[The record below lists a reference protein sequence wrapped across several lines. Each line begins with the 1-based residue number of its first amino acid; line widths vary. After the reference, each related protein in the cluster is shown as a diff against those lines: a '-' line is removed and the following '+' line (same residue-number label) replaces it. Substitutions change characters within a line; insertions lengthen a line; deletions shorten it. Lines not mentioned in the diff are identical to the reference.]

1 MNGSG
6 ITYEDVILAQSR
18 EEVEQLN
25 SLVNSCQEEIRTLK
39 QENQR
44 LKECCTDAYETG
56 QQIIKDLEK
65 ENQRLNNVLNKLE
78 KWVKEE
84 IENIKMNYSQVNGN
98 YFNMSYVIDT
108 YENVLEKLNELKES
122 DK

>member
-1 MNGSG
+1 MNGNG

-18 EEVEQLN
+18 EE
-25 SLVNSCQEEIRTLK
+25 
-39 QENQR
+39 
-44 LKECCTDAYETG
+44 YED
-56 QQIIKDLEK
+56 KLLK
-65 ENQRLNNVLNKLE
+65 ENQRLNNVLNELE

-108 YENVLEKLNELKES
+108 YENVLDKLNEIKES